1 MAPGKPHGQAPV
13 VVRSGSIL
21 IHVHDLAAL
30 EVVLLTVARLGD
42 HGRPTQRAAQ
52 CGDAGDGGGSLPHE
66 LVGRATQKA
75 TQLLC
80 AATGRHA
87 NGLQQAMA
95 PVRRNLRPSL
105 AKDLRELHVADAVC
119 RHATAE
125 RFGGLVSE
133 LQESLGGLTDPRS
146 TAPASAESGEDEAS
160 TGNDGAS
167 SHQAWCTDDQKS
179 ELNEVEGDLPCPVHA
194 EAKAAPDLKIQK
206 AIKTKQ
212 SAGPLGHLTEKH
224 RTDGAGKMPA
234 DLTFHDDGSGTFGS
248 DESGKKMTHV
258 ILNRDPKNE
267 PLRKSRSSDEQGK
280 RAHAAVVIQ
289 AVARGIFARRGCEHL
304 YSVIQ
309 WLKGTRSK
317 RAASKP
323 LKGVFAVITA
333 GRYCRRLPAVHE
345 AFARAGRECALH
357 HGLDPRRFV

>member
-125 RFGGLVSE
+125 RFSDLVSE
-133 LQESLGGLTDPRS
+133 LQESLGVFTDLES
-146 TAPASAESGEDEAS
+146 TALASTESGAGEAS
-160 TGNDGAS
+160 TGDDGAS
-167 SHQAWCTDDQKS
+167 CHQRWCTDDQKS
-179 ELNEVEGDLPCPVHA
+179 ELKEVAGDLPAVPEAHSEGKGLGETLKGTSHRPGRPKANKKPGCSKAKGKSHWVHSAAPQQHA
-194 EAKAAPDLKIQK
+194 ELRQQLMAQVADLDME
-206 AIKTKQ
+206 
-212 SAGPLGHLTEKH
+212 LGHLAKITGAMHIVKMKEAEK
-224 RTDGAGKMPA
+224 A
-234 DLTFHDDGSGTFGS
+234 
-248 DESGKKMTHV
+248 EV
-258 ILNRDPKNE
+258 
-267 PLRKSRSSDEQGK
+267 
-280 RAHAAVVIQ
+280 
-289 AVARGIFARRGCEHL
+289 
-304 YSVIQ
+304 
-309 WLKGTRSK
+309 
-317 RAASKP
+317 
-323 LKGVFAVITA
+323 
-333 GRYCRRLPAVHE
+333 CRQLAELQHSE
-345 AFARAGRECALH
+345 
-357 HGLDPRRFV
+357 

>member
-42 HGRPTQRAAQ
+42 LGKPTQRAAQ

-125 RFGGLVSE
+125 RFSDLVSE
-133 LQESLGGLTDPRS
+133 LQESLGVFTDLES
-146 TAPASAESGEDEAS
+146 TAPASTESGAGEAS
-160 TGNDGAS
+160 TGDDGAS
-167 SHQAWCTDDQKS
+167 CHQHWCTDDQKS
-179 ELNEVEGDLPCPVHA
+179 ELKEVAGDLPAVP
-194 EAKAAPDLKIQK
+194 EAHSEGK
-206 AIKTKQ
+206 
-212 SAGPLGHLTEKH
+212 GLG
-224 RTDGAGKMPA
+224 GK
-234 DLTFHDDGSGTFGS
+234 L
-248 DESGKKMTHV
+248 
-258 ILNRDPKNE
+258 
-267 PLRKSRSSDEQGK
+267 
-280 RAHAAVVIQ
+280 
-289 AVARGIFARRGCEHL
+289 
-304 YSVIQ
+304 
-309 WLKGTRSK
+309 
-317 RAASKP
+317 
-323 LKGVFAVITA
+323 
-333 GRYCRRLPAVHE
+333 
-345 AFARAGRECALH
+345 
-357 HGLDPRRFV
+357 